1 MTTREV
7 SPAIRYLPWLRPA
20 VAALLAVATFALLPS
35 HFGTTVRALWAWDF
49 GVVVLVGWIMAMMA
63 VSTPDHMRARAA
75 KQDLGRFVILGAIVA
90 GALISVVALVFIQK
104 AMKASQGDQ
113 PAFYL
118 ATIVGTIL
126 LSWVL
131 VHTVFTLHYAHG
143 YYGPSPDE
151 TDTDGLVGG
160 LNFPDENQPDYWD
173 FMYFSFVVGMTC
185 QVSDVAVSGRL
196 LRRLALFHG
205 IVSFFFNTIILALTI
220 NILASA
226 L

>member
-1 MTTREV
+1 M
-7 SPAIRYLPWLRPA
+7 A
-20 VAALLAVATFALLPS
+20 VAKDIPQIAYVPLLRVATVVVLGVAAFALLP
-35 HFGTTVRALWAWDF
+35 HRYGTTVRALWGWDL
-49 GVVVLVGWIMAMMA
+49 GVFTLIAWIMGMMA
-63 VSTPDHMRARAA
+63 VSTHDHMKARSA
-75 KQDLGRFVILGAIVA
+75 KQDPGRFVILTAIVL
-90 GALISVVALVFIQK
+90 GALISVLALAFIQK
-104 AMKASQGDQ
+104 AMKASQGGEPTLD
-113 PAFYL
+113 L
-118 ATIVGTIL
+118 VTIVGTIF
-126 LSWVL
+126 LSWFL

-151 TDTDGLVGG
+151 DDKDGLIGG

-185 QVSDVAVSGRL
+185 QVSDVEISGRL